1 MVKVGDTV
9 KVERVFTNEEVLQFA
24 EISQDKGIH
33 HLVEDDQGRLVVHG
47 LLTGTLPT
55 EIGGKFNLMA
65 NKINFHFTRPVYT
78 GDLISCTG
86 TIEKYEQI
94 KEGRMDT
101 QGTFICENQDGT
113 VVLTGEFSGVVFDR

>member
-1 MVKVGDTV
+1 MVKVGDTIT
-9 KVERVFTNEEVLQFA
+9 VERVFTNEEVLQFA

-65 NKINFHFTRPVYT
+65 NKVNFQFTRPVYT
-78 GDLISCTG
+78 GDLIQCTG

-113 VVLTGEFSGVVFDR
+113 VVLTGEFSGVVFD